1 MASALDSRTRLDK
14 WLWAARLYKSRTLA
28 AQAIETG
35 QARVNEE
42 RVKPAHP
49 VRVGER
55 VNVRKAG
62 LTWGLEVLA
71 LSEKRGGAADANLLY
86 REATE
91 SVALRENEIARRRAA
106 ASSAP
111 QWPGR
116 PTKRQ
121 RRKLQD
127 FLDEA

>member
-1 MASALDSRTRLDK
+1 MASTHESRIRLDK

-28 AQAIETG
+28 VQAIETG

-55 VNVRKAG
+55 VNVRKTG
-62 LTWGLEVLA
+62 LAWDLQVLA
-71 LSEKRGGAADANLLY
+71 LSEKRGSAADASLLY
-86 REATE
+86 RETAE

>member
-1 MASALDSRTRLDK
+1 MASAPDSRTRLDK

-35 QARVNEE
+35 QARVNDE
-42 RVKPAHP
+42 RVKPSHP
-49 VRVGER
+49 VRIGER
-55 VNVRKAG
+55 VNVRKTG
-62 LTWGLEVLA
+62 LVWDLRVLGLSA
-71 LSEKRGGAADANLLY
+71 KRGSAADASLLY
-86 REATE
+86 RETPE
-91 SVALRENEIARRRAA
+91 SVALREMELARRRA

-127 FLDEA
+127 FLDKA

>member
-1 MASALDSRTRLDK
+1 MASTLESRTRLDK
-14 WLWAARLYKSRTLA
+14 WLWAARLYKSRTRA

-35 QARVNEE
+35 QARVDEE

-55 VNVRKAG
+55 VSVRKTG
-62 LTWGLEVLA
+62 LVWDLQVLA
-71 LSEKRGGAADANLLY
+71 LSEKRGSAAAASLLY
-86 REATE
+86 RETPE
-91 SVALRENEIARRRAA
+91 SVTLRENEIARRRAA

>member
-1 MASALDSRTRLDK
+1 MSSTPEPRLRLDK

-35 QARVNEE
+35 QARVNQE
-42 RVKPAHP
+42 RVKPSHP
-49 VRVGER
+49 VHIGER
-55 VNVRKAG
+55 VTVRK
-62 LTWGLEVLA
+62 TGLEWTLHVLA
-71 LSEKRGGAADANLLY
+71 LSDRRGSAADARLLY
-86 REATE
+86 REEPE
-91 SVALRENEIARRRAA
+91 SIALREMEIAQRKAA
-106 ASSAP
+106 AASAP

>member
-1 MASALDSRTRLDK
+1 MTAAASPPRLPTSTTPTPRRRQNGCSVMASALDSRTRLDK

-62 LTWGLEVLA
+62 LTWDLEVLA
-71 LSEKRGGAADANLLY
+71 LSEKRGGAADA
-86 REATE
+86 
-91 SVALRENEIARRRAA
+91 
-106 ASSAP
+106 
-111 QWPGR
+111 
-116 PTKRQ
+116 
-121 RRKLQD
+121 
-127 FLDEA
+127 

>member
-42 RVKPAHP
+42 RVKP
-49 VRVGER
+49 
-55 VNVRKAG
+55 
-62 LTWGLEVLA
+62 
-71 LSEKRGGAADANLLY
+71 ANLLY